1 MPLQAYSRIPP
12 NNYVKAV
19 KDYFSRGGFQNGLN
33 PNIIGRIWYVTGEQ
47 PTSVAGLAVNPHQGS
62 NSNSGRAPN
71 NAFATIAKALAV
83 VDSYDIVI
91 LSGIFR
97 EQVVAPVGPY
107 DITIMGSANDPR
119 QATSSGVA
127 TGGGSSWLAP
137 ASPAATTPLIRV
149 ISQGW
154 RFLNLQMAP
163 VAASAC
169 ITFDRRETAA
179 IPDSSHGSVEGCYF
193 STGGAS
199 GFGVEIIECKK
210 IRIEGCT
217 FEALTGASGTGI
229 KSTAGGGIANASHMT
244 VRNCKF
250 VQNINDINT
259 VMDFG
264 LIEKNV
270 FFSTNPIEAGIRIK
284 LSGGNGRNRVLMNQ
298 FSDVAADVTIAKGYT
313 PGTSDVWNNYVAG
326 TAALIVAVPT

>member
-1 MPLQAYSRIPP
+1 MTIQAYSRIPP
-12 NNYVKAV
+12 NNYWKAV
-19 KDYFSRGGFQNGLN
+19 KDYFNRGGFVNGLN
-33 PNIIGRIWYVTGEQ
+33 PAIVGRIWYVTGEQ
-47 PTSVAGLAVNPHQGS
+47 ATGVVGLATNPHQGS
-62 NSNSGRAPN
+62 NSNSGRSPN
-71 NAFATIAKALAV
+71 NAFATIAKALSV

-91 LSGIFR
+91 LSGVFR

-107 DITIMGSANDPR
+107 DITIVGASNDPR

-127 TGGGSSWLAP
+127 TGGGASWLAP

-154 RFLNLQMAP
+154 RFVNLQMAP

-179 IPDSSHGSVEGCYF
+179 IPDSSHGAVENCYF
-193 STGGAS
+193 TTGGAS
-199 GFGVEIIECKK
+199 AFAIEIIETKRN
-210 IRIEGCT
+210 RIENNV
-217 FEALTGASGTGI
+217 FEAQTGASGTAI
-229 KSTAGGGIANASHMT
+229 KGTAGLGIATSSHNT
-244 VRNCKF
+244 IRNNRF
-250 VQNINDINT
+250 VQNINDINCQ
-259 VMDFG
+259 MNFS

-284 LSGGNGRNRVLMNQ
+284 LDGGTGRNRVLLNQ
-298 FSDVAADVTIAKGYT
+298 FSDIAADVVIAKGYT
-313 PGTSDVWNNYVAG
+313 PATGDVWNNYVAG